1 MDLKMLV
8 KMAIDNIRE
17 NIFSMILQT
26 ILTVAIASYAMY
38 QINGVK
44 KEISGHMT
52 NTMLVTAD
60 FTSRQAEKIDKLTTD
75 INTALSFM
83 TGNIIEKKPE
93 DLKKGLKVFTDK
105 HVDGY
110 LFRKDNKK
118 GDKK

>member
-1 MDLKMLV
+1 MGLQMLI
-8 KMAIDNIRE
+8 KMALDNIRD

-26 ILTVAIASYAMY
+26 ILTAAIAFYAMY

-44 KEISGHMT
+44 NEITGYMA

-75 INTALSFM
+75 INIALSAI
-83 TGNIIEKKPE
+83 TGNITEKKTE

-110 LFRKDNKK
+110 LFKKDK

>member
-1 MDLKMLV
+1 MDFQMLT
-8 KMAIDNIRE
+8 KWGIDNIRE
-17 NIFSMILQT
+17 NLFSMILQT
-26 ILTVAIASYAMY
+26 ILTGIIALYAMY

-44 KEISGHMT
+44 KEISSHMT
-52 NTMLVTAD
+52 TAMLVTAD
-60 FTSRQAEKIDKLTTD
+60 FTSRQSEKIDKLTTN